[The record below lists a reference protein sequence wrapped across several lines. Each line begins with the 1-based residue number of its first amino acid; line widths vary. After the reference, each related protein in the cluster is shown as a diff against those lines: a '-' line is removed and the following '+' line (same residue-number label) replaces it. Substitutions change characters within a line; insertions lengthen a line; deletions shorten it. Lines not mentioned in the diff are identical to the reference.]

1 MSTTKPRSKG
11 KISKSAGRFGPRY
24 GRFIRK
30 RVVEVE
36 EISRATHP
44 CPRCDQVAVKRKGT
58 GIWECRKCGFK
69 FAGGAYVP
77 QTPTFRIA
85 QRSIEKPQ
93 LPEE

>member
-1 MSTTKPRSKG
+1 MATVNQRSKG
-11 KISKSAGRFGPRY
+11 KVSKSAGRFGPRY

-30 RVVEVE
+30 RVIEVE
-36 EISRATHP
+36 ELQKAAHP
-44 CPRCDQVAVKRKGT
+44 CPRCDQVSVKRKGT

-93 LPEE
+93 VLEE

>member
-1 MSTTKPRSKG
+1 MSSTNQSSKG
-11 KISKSAGRFGPRY
+11 RVSRSAGRFGPRY

-30 RVVEVE
+30 RIVEVE
-36 EISRATHP
+36 ELEKATHT
-44 CPRCDQVAVKRKGT
+44 CPRCDRPAVKRKGT
-58 GIWECRKCGFK
+58 GIWECRKCGYR

-85 QRSIEKPQ
+85 QRSIEKPS

>member
-1 MSTTKPRSKG
+1 MSTTKQSAKG
-11 KISKSAGRFGPRY
+11 RVSRSAGRFGPRY

-36 EISRATHP
+36 EVQKATHT
-44 CPRCDQVAVKRKGT
+44 CPRCDQKAVKRKGT
-58 GIWECRKCGFK
+58 GIWECRKCSFK

-93 LPEE
+93 VPEE

>member
-1 MSTTKPRSKG
+1 MSTTKQSSKG
-11 KISKSAGRFGPRY
+11 RVSRSAGRFGPRY

-30 RVVEVE
+30 RVIEVE
-36 EISRATHP
+36 ELEKSTHV
-44 CPRCDQVAVKRKGT
+44 CPRCDQLAVKRKGT
-58 GIWECRKCGFK
+58 GIWRCRKCGFK

-93 LPEE
+93 VPEE

>member
-1 MSTTKPRSKG
+1 MSTTKQSSKG
-11 KISKSAGRFGPRY
+11 RVSRSAGRFGPRY

-30 RVVEVE
+30 RIIEVE
-36 EISRATHP
+36 ELQKATHI
-44 CPRCDQVAVKRKGT
+44 CPRCDQLAVKRKGT
-58 GIWECRKCGFK
+58 GIWRCRKCDFK

-93 LPEE
+93 ALEE